1 MSSELEVVSK
11 RTISCDMRKV
21 ILTLIPVL
29 SVLSD
34 GLLVLTLLLVLAGK
48 AVLIRITLPAS
59 MKAQLGVPIGPG
71 VVAFEPSQLG
81 VGALILA
88 AVHSSRDLVLF
99 VGTFVDSVAHKGSID
114 ADYRHT

>member
-1 MSSELEVVSK
+1 
-11 RTISCDMRKV
+11 MRKV

-34 GLLVLTLLLVLAGK
+34 GLLVLTLLLVLAVK

-71 VVAFEPSQLG
+71 VVAFEPSQLRI
-81 VGALILA
+81 GALVLA
-88 AVHSSRDLVLF
+88 AVQFSLLVRL

-114 ADYRHT
+114 ADFRHT